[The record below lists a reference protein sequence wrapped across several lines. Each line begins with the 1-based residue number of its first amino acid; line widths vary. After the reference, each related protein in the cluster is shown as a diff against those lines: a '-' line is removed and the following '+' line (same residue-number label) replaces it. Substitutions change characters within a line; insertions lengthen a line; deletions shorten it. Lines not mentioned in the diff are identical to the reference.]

1 MQETPITDGRTV
13 SYGRDWTKGSIT
25 KNLLQLSWPIVIS
38 QSLNMIGP
46 TIDMIWVGKL
56 GAAPIAGVGVAGTV
70 VMFMTSAIM
79 GLAIGTRA
87 MIARF
92 IGAGDTTGANHVA
105 RQAFVISAMFAAL
118 MITIGISL
126 AEPILA
132 LMGVEP
138 EVVAEGAVY
147 MRIMFV
153 GASTMTFRMMAEGI
167 MQASGDSIT
176 PMRIAILFR
185 AVHVALCPFM
195 VLGWWIFPN
204 LGVTGAALT
213 NVISQSL
220 GLALAFWVLFS
231 GKTHLRL
238 TMQNF
243 RVDFRMIWRII
254 RIGLPASVM
263 ATQRGLGHLVLTMF
277 MVPFGT
283 LAVAAHTLWQRV
295 EMVVVMLNMG
305 IGIGAGVLVGQNL
318 GANNPG
324 RAERSGW
331 LALAITQ
338 AFVTL
343 CAIAILVWPEYIVRI
358 FNTEPNLIATASSFL
373 RIAAT
378 GYFVLSSVVVLEN
391 CISGAGDTVPPMLF
405 EIVQRW
411 VIIVPLAFLLP
422 NIAGLGMYG
431 VRWAIVAGM
440 ILGAFIYAAYFRL
453 GRWKRKRI

>member
-1 MQETPITDGRTV
+1 MQETTITDERAV

-25 KNLLQLSWPIVIS
+25 KNLLQLSWPIIIS

-79 GLAIGTRA
+79 GLAIGSRA

-92 IGAGDTTGANHVA
+92 IGAGDAKGANHVA
-105 RQAFVISAMFAAL
+105 RQAFIISAMFAAL

-126 AEPILA
+126 TEPILS

-138 EVVAEGAVY
+138 EVVAEGAIY

-167 MQASGDSIT
+167 MQASGDSIM

-185 AVHVALCPFM
+185 VFHVALCPFM
-195 VLGWWIFPN
+195 VLGWWIFPR

-213 NVISQSL
+213 NVLSQAL
-220 GLALAFWVLFS
+220 GLTLAFWVLFS
-231 GKTHLRL
+231 GRTHLRL

-243 RVDFRMIWRII
+243 HVDFRMIWRIV

-318 GANNPG
+318 GANNPE

-331 LALAITQ
+331 LALGLSQ
-338 AFVTL
+338 AFVVL
-343 CAIAILVWPEYIVRI
+343 CSIAILLWTENIVRI
-358 FNTEPNLIATASSFL
+358 FNTEPNLVATASSFL

-378 GYFVLSSVVVLEN
+378 GYFVISSVVVLEN

-405 EIVQRW
+405 EITQRW
-411 VIIVPLAFLLP
+411 IIIVPLAFFLP

-440 ILGAFIYAAYFRL
+440 VLGAFIYATYFWL